1 MREEEEQEE
10 EVAAPLHRSFAA
22 LRVDVPR
29 VILFRTF
36 LDGFPMSLRILG
48 FILAVAL
55 LVGYRL
61 IKPRAQASDLP
72 GPWNLSTLFL
82 ASALTLFAELAL
94 IRWVAT
100 EVRVFAYVKNL
111 ALLLCFLGFGLG
123 CALARQRPRWQ
134 TAATALVGLIA
145 IVRLP
150 WRGPQVMETLSQYL
164 GAAQD
169 IEIWATRA
177 AQDTSGF
184 LLAVAVTA
192 ILLLLITYIFIPI
205 GQTVSRQI
213 ELAPRTLYG
222 YSWNLAGSLAGILA
236 FFAVSWLALPPAVW
250 FAIVLAGMALLQS
263 NRSDT
268 LWLAA
273 AVLPVALLLFDP
285 STPHHFNLW
294 TPYQQIEVEDQYFP
308 DGELLDAQIRVNHT
322 GYQITVNL
330 SPDFLARHPHLLT
343 EAPDENPY
351 NLPFRFT
358 SPNPRV
364 LIVGSGTG
372 NDVAAALRHQ
382 ARAVDAVE
390 IDPKIF
396 ALGRRHPEHPYDDPR
411 VSAHLTDARAFMKR
425 TTARYDLILFG
436 LLDSHTQL
444 SDYSNMRLDN
454 FVYTEESFREAR
466 ALLAPGGVLFLKFQ
480 INHSFVGRRL
490 AEMLTRTFAKP
501 PVVFLALS
509 SYTAAATCFAISPSG
524 QVEASL
530 AADPRLRQFAAD
542 RRPAFLASPEVAV
555 TPVAVTTDDWPYLY
569 HQGHWIPGIFYLLS
583 ALVILL
589 AAVLYFQIP
598 EARSRVPSLFFF
610 SMGAGFLLLETQ
622 VVSRLA
628 LYFGTT
634 WQVNG
639 IVIAAIL
646 SALLLANFVI
656 ERQQRAWPRAWTLI
670 GILLGIAC
678 AYFIPFSRIPGA
690 AALVGSFAALIF
702 AIPVFFAGLLFASEF
717 RSADSPAAALGAN
730 MLGAVVGGLLE
741 NLSLITGMKA
751 LLLIAA
757 LLYCLAAVGFLG
769 LPAPQSA
776 ASVPP
781 EHRQ

>member
-1 MREEEEQEE
+1 
-10 EVAAPLHRSFAA
+10 
-22 LRVDVPR
+22 
-29 VILFRTF
+29 
-36 LDGFPMSLRILG
+36 
-48 FILAVAL
+48 
-55 LVGYRL
+55 
-61 IKPRAQASDLP
+61 
-72 GPWNLSTLFL
+72 
-82 ASALTLFAELAL
+82 
-94 IRWVAT
+94 
-100 EVRVFAYVKNL
+100 
-111 ALLLCFLGFGLG
+111 
-123 CALARQRPRWQ
+123 
-134 TAATALVGLIA
+134 
-145 IVRLP
+145 
-150 WRGPQVMETLSQYL
+150 MESLSQYL

-169 IEIWATRA
+169 VEIWATHA
-177 AQDTSGF
+177 VHDTSGF

-236 FFAVSWLALPPAVW
+236 FFAVSWLALPPAIW
-250 FAIVLAGMALLQS
+250 FTMVLAGMALLES
-263 NRSDT
+263 NRSNT
-268 LWLAA
+268 IWLAA

-294 TPYQQIEVEDQYFP
+294 TPYQQIEVEDQYLP
-308 DGELLDAQIRVNHT
+308 DGEVRDTQIRVNHT
-322 GYQITVNL
+322 GYQITVDL
-330 SPDFLARHPHLLT
+330 SPDFLARHPNLLT
-343 EAPDENPY
+343 EVPDENPY

-364 LIVGSGTG
+364 LVVGSGTG

-411 VSAHLTDARAFMKR
+411 VSPHLTDARAFMKR
-425 TTARYDLILFG
+425 TTERYDLILFG

-480 INHSFVGRRL
+480 INHSFVGQRL
-490 AEMLTRTFAKP
+490 AEMLTRTFGKP
-501 PVVFLALS
+501 PVVFLAPS
-509 SYTAAATCFAISPSG
+509 SYTAGATCFAISPTG
-524 QVEASL
+524 QVEASV
-530 AADPRLRQFAAD
+530 AADPRLRQFVFD
-542 RRPAFLASPEVAV
+542 RRPAFLALPE
-555 TPVAVTTDDWPYLY
+555 VAVTTDDWPYLY

-589 AAVLYFQIP
+589 AVVLYFQIP

-656 ERQQRAWPRAWTLI
+656 EKQPRAWPRARTLI
-670 GILLGIAC
+670 GILAGIAC
-678 AYFIPFSRIPGA
+678 AYFVPFNRIPGS

-702 AIPVFFAGLLFASEF
+702 AIPVFFAGLLFAAEF

-741 NLSLITGMKA
+741 NLSLIIGMKA
-751 LLLIAA
+751 LLVVAA
-757 LLYCLAAVGFLG
+757 LLYSLAALGFRG
-769 LPAPQSA
+769 LPLPRSA
-776 ASVPP
+776 VSIPP
-781 EHRQ
+781 EPQP

>member
-1 MREEEEQEE
+1 
-10 EVAAPLHRSFAA
+10 
-22 LRVDVPR
+22 
-29 VILFRTF
+29 
-36 LDGFPMSLRILG
+36 MSLRITG
-48 FILAVAL
+48 FILAVVL
-55 LVGYRL
+55 VVGYRI
-61 IKPRAQASDLP
+61 IKPRSPASEQSER
-72 GPWNLSTLFL
+72 WNLATLLL
-82 ASALTLFAELAL
+82 ASALTLFTELAL

-134 TAATALVGLIA
+134 TAVTALVGLIVV
-145 IVRLP
+145 VRLP
-150 WRGPQVMETLSQYL
+150 WRGPQIMESLSQYL
-164 GAAQD
+164 GASQD
-169 IEIWATRA
+169 VEIWATHA
-177 AQDTSGF
+177 VHDPTGL

-205 GQTVSRQI
+205 GQIVSRQI
-213 ELAPRTLYG
+213 ELAPRPLVG
-222 YSWNLAGSLAGILA
+222 YSLNLAGSLVGILA
-236 FFAVSWLALPPAVW
+236 FVAVSWLALPPAVW
-250 FAIVLAGMALLQS
+250 FTVVLAGMALLQS
-263 NRSDT
+263 NQSDT
-268 LWLAA
+268 IRLATG
-273 AVLPVALLLFDP
+273 VLPLAFLLVDP

-294 TPYQQIEVEDQYFP
+294 TPYQQIELEDKTFP
-308 DGELLDAQIRVNHT
+308 DGELSRTEIRVNHT
-322 GYQITVNL
+322 GYQVTVNL
-330 SPDFLARHPHLLT
+330 SQDFLGRHPQLLK
-343 EAPDENPY
+343 EALDENPY

-358 SPNPRV
+358 SQNPSV

-382 ARAVDAVE
+382 SRAIDAVE
-390 IDPKIF
+390 IDPKILD
-396 ALGRRHPEHPYDDPR
+396 LGRRRHPEHPYDDPR

-466 ALLAPGGVLFLKFQ
+466 ALLAPDGILFIKFQ
-480 INHSFVGRRL
+480 INHPFVGRRL
-490 AEMLTRTFAKP
+490 AEMLTSTFGKP
-501 PVVFLALS
+501 PVVFLAPS
-509 SYTAAATCFAISPSG
+509 SYTAGATCFAISPSG
-524 QVEASL
+524 QVETSL
-530 AADPRLRQFAAD
+530 AADPRLRQFVAA
-542 RRPAFLASPEVAV
+542 RHPAFLALPE
-555 TPVAVTTDDWPYLY
+555 VAVTTDDWPYLY
-569 HQGHWIPGIFYLLS
+569 HQGHWIPGIIYLLS

-589 AAVLYFQIP
+589 AALFYFQIP

-656 ERQQRAWPRAWTLI
+656 ERKQTTWPRSWTLI
-670 GILLGIAC
+670 GILGGIAGV
-678 AYFIPFSRIPGA
+678 YFVPFHRIPGSA
-690 AALVGSFAALIF
+690 VMVGSFAAIIF

-717 RSADSPAAALGAN
+717 RSTSSPAAALGAN

-741 NLSLITGMKA
+741 NFSLIVGMKA
-751 LLLIAA
+751 LLVVAA
-757 LLYCLAAVGFLG
+757 ILYFLAAVSFRALKS
-769 LPAPQSA
+769 PQ
-776 ASVPP
+776 PD
-781 EHRQ
+781 ERG

>member
-1 MREEEEQEE
+1 
-10 EVAAPLHRSFAA
+10 
-22 LRVDVPR
+22 
-29 VILFRTF
+29 
-36 LDGFPMSLRILG
+36 MSLRILG
-48 FILAVAL
+48 FILAAVV
-55 LVGYRL
+55 LVGYRI
-61 IKPRAQASDLP
+61 IKPRTQASGVPDR
-72 GPWNLSTLFL
+72 WNLSTLFL

-134 TAATALVGLIA
+134 TAATALLGLIV

-150 WRGPQVMETLSQYL
+150 WRGPQIMETLSQSL

-169 IEIWATRA
+169 VEIWATGTMH
-177 AQDTSGF
+177 DTTGF
-184 LLAVAVTA
+184 LLAVVVTT

-213 ELAPRTLYG
+213 ELAPRPLYG

-236 FFAVSWLALPPAVW
+236 FFAVSWMALPPAVW
-250 FAIVLAGMALLQS
+250 FILVLAGMALLQS
-263 NRSDT
+263 NRSHT
-268 LWLAA
+268 IRIAA
-273 AVLPVALLLFDP
+273 AVLPVAFLLIDP

-294 TPYQQIEVEDQYFP
+294 TPYQQIEVEDENFP
-308 DGELLDAQIRVNHT
+308 GGEPFRTQIRVNHT
-322 GYQITVNL
+322 GYQIIVNL
-330 SPDFLARHPHLLT
+330 SLEFLGLHPGLLK

-351 NLPFRFT
+351 NLPFRFAP
-358 SPNPRV
+358 PNPSV

-372 NDVAAALRHQ
+372 NDVAGALRNQ
-382 ARAVDAVE
+382 SRSVDAVE
-390 IDPKIF
+390 IDPKIL
-396 ALGRRHPEHPYDDPR
+396 ALGRSRHPEHPYDDPR

-425 TTARYDLILFG
+425 TDARYDLILFG

-466 ALLAPGGVLFLKFQ
+466 SLLAPNGIIFIKFQ
-480 INHSFVGRRL
+480 INHFFMGQRL
-490 AEMLTRTFAKP
+490 AEMLARTFGKP
-501 PVVFLALS
+501 PVVFFAPS
-509 SYTAAATCFAISPSG
+509 SYSTDATCFVISPSS
-524 QVEASL
+524 QVETIL
-530 AADPRLRQFAAD
+530 AADPRLRQLVDA
-542 RRPAFLASPEVAV
+542 RPRSFLASPSGAATGAVTPVAV
-555 TPVAVTTDDWPYLY
+555 TTVAVTTDDWPYLY

-589 AAVLYFQIP
+589 AAVFYFQIP
-598 EARSRVPSLFFF
+598 EARTRVPSLFFF

-622 VVSRLA
+622 IVSRLA

-656 ERQQRAWPRAWTLI
+656 DKRGQRSPWSRSWTLA
-670 GILLGIAC
+670 GILVGIAC
-678 AYFIPFSRIPGA
+678 AYFVPFNRIPGSA
-690 AALVGSFAALIF
+690 SLVGSFAALIF

-717 RSADSPAAALGAN
+717 RSAESPAAALGAN

-741 NLSLITGMKA
+741 NLSLIIGMKA
-751 LLLIAA
+751 LLLVATLLYSLAA
-757 LLYCLAAVGFLG
+757 LGFLG
-769 LPAPQSA
+769 LPSRWA
-776 ASVPP
+776 AAQISPAL
-781 EHRQ
+781 RQP

>member
-1 MREEEEQEE
+1 
-10 EVAAPLHRSFAA
+10 
-22 LRVDVPR
+22 
-29 VILFRTF
+29 
-36 LDGFPMSLRILG
+36 MSLRIPG
-48 FILAVAL
+48 FILAAL
-55 LVGYRL
+55 LLIGYRV
-61 IKPRAQASDLP
+61 IRPRAQASDLSDR
-72 GPWNLSTLFL
+72 WNLSTLFL

-100 EVRVFAYVKNL
+100 EIRVFAYVKNL

-134 TAATALVGLIA
+134 TAATALLGLIV

-150 WRGPQVMETLSQYL
+150 WRGPRIMETLSQSL

-169 IEIWATRA
+169 VEIWATGTRH
-177 AQDTSGF
+177 DTTGF
-184 LLAVAVTA
+184 LLAVVVTT

-205 GQTVSRQI
+205 GQTVSREI
-213 ELAPRTLYG
+213 ELAPRPLYG

-236 FFAVSWLALPPAVW
+236 FFAVSWMALPPAVW
-250 FAIVLAGMALLQS
+250 FTIVLAGMALLQS
-263 NRSDT
+263 NRSSAFR
-268 LWLAA
+268 LAA
-273 AVLPVALLLFDP
+273 AIIPVVLLLFDA
-285 STPHHFNLW
+285 STPHQFRLW
-294 TPYQQIEVEDQYFP
+294 TPYQQIEVEDEYLPNGDLF
-308 DGELLDAQIRVNHT
+308 GTLIRVNHT
-322 GYQITVNL
+322 GYQSIVNL
-330 SPDFLARHPHLLT
+330 SPEFLGLHPGLLK
-343 EAPDENPY
+343 ESPDENPY
-351 NLPFRFT
+351 NLPFRFA
-358 SPNPRV
+358 PRNPSV

-372 NDVAAALRHQ
+372 NDVAGALRNQ
-382 ARAVDAVE
+382 SRSVDAVE
-390 IDPKIF
+390 IDPKIL
-396 ALGRRHPEHPYDDPR
+396 ALGRSRHPEHPYDDPR

-466 ALLAPGGVLFLKFQ
+466 ALLAPNGIIFIKFQ
-480 INHSFVGRRL
+480 INHFFMGQRL
-490 AEMLTRTFAKP
+490 AEMLNRTFGKP
-501 PVVFLALS
+501 PVVFFAPS
-509 SYTAAATCFAISPSG
+509 SYSTDATCFVISPSS
-524 QVEASL
+524 QVETSL
-530 AADPRLRQFAAD
+530 AADPRLRQLVDA
-542 RRPAFLASPEVAV
+542 RPRSFLAPPSGAATGAV

-589 AAVLYFQIP
+589 AAVFYFQIP
-598 EARSRVPSLFFF
+598 EARTRVPSLFFF

-656 ERQQRAWPRAWTLI
+656 DRRGQRSSWPRSWTVA
-670 GILLGIAC
+670 GILVGIAC
-678 AYFIPFSRIPGA
+678 AYFVPFNRIPGS

-741 NLSLITGMKA
+741 NLSLIIGMKA
-751 LLLIAA
+751 LLLVAA
-757 LLYCLAAVGFLG
+757 LLYSLAALGFLG
-769 LPAPQSA
+769 LPSRRAA
-776 ASVPP
+776 ASISPALK
-781 EHRQ
+781 QL

>member
-1 MREEEEQEE
+1 
-10 EVAAPLHRSFAA
+10 
-22 LRVDVPR
+22 
-29 VILFRTF
+29 
-36 LDGFPMSLRILG
+36 MSLRVPG
-48 FILAVAL
+48 FILAVVL
-55 LVGYRL
+55 LVGYRV
-61 IKPRAQASDLP
+61 IKPRTQASNQP
-72 GPWNLSTLFL
+72 ERWSLSALFL

-134 TAATALVGLIA
+134 AAITALVGLIVV
-145 IVRLP
+145 VRLP
-150 WRGPQVMETLSQYL
+150 WRGPQIMESLSQYL
-164 GAAQD
+164 GASQD
-169 IEIWATRA
+169 IEIWATHA
-177 AQDTSGF
+177 AHDTTGL
-184 LLAVAVTA
+184 LLAVAVAA
-192 ILLLLITYIFIPI
+192 ILLFLITYIFIPI

-213 ELAPRTLYG
+213 ELAPRPLYG
-222 YSWNLAGSLAGILA
+222 YSWNLAGSLVGILA
-236 FFAVSWLALPPAVW
+236 FFAVSWLALPPAMW
-250 FAIVLAGMALLQS
+250 FTAVLAGMALLQS
-263 NRSDT
+263 NRGDT
-268 LWLAA
+268 IRLAA
-273 AVLPVALLLFDP
+273 AILPVVLLLVDP
-285 STPHHFNLW
+285 ATPHHFNLW
-294 TPYQQIEVEDQYFP
+294 TPYQQIELVDENFP
-308 DGELLDAQIRVNHT
+308 DGELTRALIRVNHT
-322 GYQITVNL
+322 GYQFIANL
-330 SPDFLARHPHLLT
+330 SPDFLARHPQLLH
-343 EAPDENPY
+343 EPPDENPY

-358 SPNPRV
+358 SPNPSV

-382 ARAVDAVE
+382 SRAVDAVE
-390 IDPKIF
+390 IDPKILD
-396 ALGRRHPEHPYDDPR
+396 LGRHRHPEHPYDDPR

-466 ALLAPGGVLFLKFQ
+466 ALLAPDGILFIKFQ
-480 INHSFVGRRL
+480 INHPFVGRRM
-490 AEMLTRTFAKP
+490 AEMLTRTFGKA
-501 PVVFLALS
+501 PVVFLAPS

-530 AADPRLRQFAAD
+530 AADPRLREFVAA
-542 RRPAFLASPEVAV
+542 RQPAFLDLPK
-555 TPVAVTTDDWPYLY
+555 VAVTTDDWPYLY

-589 AAVLYFQIP
+589 AAVFYFQIP
-598 EARSRVPSLFFF
+598 EARTRIPSLFFF

-656 ERQQRAWPRAWTLI
+656 EKKQRAWPRTWTLT
-670 GILLGIAC
+670 GILAGIAC
-678 AYFIPFSRIPGA
+678 AYFVPFQRIPGS
-690 AALVGSFAALIF
+690 AALVGTFAAIIF

-717 RSADSPAAALGAN
+717 RSVESPAAALGAN

-741 NLSLITGMKA
+741 NLSLVVGMKA
-751 LLLIAA
+751 LLVVAAILYALAA
-757 LLYCLAAVGFLG
+757 LGFRG
-769 LPAPQSA
+769 LKSTQPD
-776 ASVPP
+776 
-781 EHRQ
+781 ERG

>member
-1 MREEEEQEE
+1 M
-10 EVAAPLHRSFAA
+10 SF
-22 LRVDVPR
+22 
-29 VILFRTF
+29 
-36 LDGFPMSLRILG
+36 RILG
-48 FILAVAL
+48 FILTAVL
-55 LVGYRL
+55 LAGYRL
-61 IKPRAQASDLP
+61 TKPRTQASDP
-72 GPWNLSTLFL
+72 PDCWNLSTLFL
-82 ASALTLFAELAL
+82 ASALTLFTELAL

-100 EVRVFAYVKNL
+100 EIRVFAYVKNL

-123 CALARQRPRWQ
+123 CALARQRPRWR
-134 TAATALVGLIA
+134 TAATALLGLIV

-150 WRGPQVMETLSQYL
+150 WRGPQIMESLSQYL

-169 IEIWATRA
+169 VEIWATGTRH
-177 AQDTSGF
+177 DNSGF
-184 LLAVAVTA
+184 LLAVAVTI
-192 ILLLLITYIFIPI
+192 ILLFLITYIFIPI

-213 ELAPRTLYG
+213 ELAPRPLYG
-222 YSWNLAGSLAGILA
+222 YSWNLAGSLVGILA

-250 FAIVLAGMALLQS
+250 FTIVLAGMALLQS
-263 NRSDT
+263 NRSNT
-268 LWLAA
+268 VRIAA
-273 AVLPVALLLFDP
+273 AVLPVVFLLVDP

-294 TPYQQIEVEDQYFP
+294 TPYQQIEVEDKNFH
-308 DGELLDAQIRVNHT
+308 DGELSGTMIRVNHT
-322 GYQITVNL
+322 GYQFIVDL
-330 SPDFLARHPHLLT
+330 SSEFLARHPKLLA

-351 NLPFRFT
+351 NLPFRFA
-358 SPNPRV
+358 SPNPSV

-372 NDVAAALRHQ
+372 NDVAGALRHQ
-382 ARAVDAVE
+382 SRAVDAVE
-390 IDPKIF
+390 IDPKILD
-396 ALGRRHPEHPYDDPR
+396 LGRRLHPEHPYDDPR

-466 ALLAPGGVLFLKFQ
+466 ALLAPNGVLFLKFQ
-480 INHSFVGRRL
+480 INHPFVGRRL
-490 AEMLTRTFAKP
+490 TEMLTRTFGKP
-501 PVVFLALS
+501 PVVFRAPS
-509 SYTAAATCFAISPSG
+509 NYTADATCFAISSSG

-530 AADPRLRQFAAD
+530 AADLRLREFVATRQ
-542 RRPAFLASPEVAV
+542 PEFLAMPE
-555 TPVAVTTDDWPYLY
+555 VAVTTDDWPYLY
-569 HQGHWIPGIFYLLS
+569 HQGHWIPSIFYLLS

-589 AAVLYFQIP
+589 AAVFYFQIP
-598 EARSRVPSLFFF
+598 EARTCVPSLFFF

-656 ERQQRAWPRAWTLI
+656 ERQKQGPAWPRSWTLI
-670 GILLGIAC
+670 GILVGIAC
-678 AYFIPFSRIPGA
+678 AYFTPFNRIPGSA
-690 AALVGSFAALIF
+690 AMVGSVAALVF

-741 NLSLITGMKA
+741 NLSLIIGMKE
-751 LLLIAA
+751 LLLVAA
-757 LLYCLAAVGFLG
+757 LLYSLAALGFLG
-769 LPAPQSA
+769 LPSRRPA
-776 ASVPP
+776 ATIPP
-781 EHRQ
+781 N

>member
-1 MREEEEQEE
+1 
-10 EVAAPLHRSFAA
+10 
-22 LRVDVPR
+22 
-29 VILFRTF
+29 
-36 LDGFPMSLRILG
+36 MSLRILG
-48 FILAVAL
+48 FILAAVV
-55 LVGYRL
+55 LVGYRV
-61 IKPRAQASDLP
+61 IKPRAQASNQPDR
-72 GPWNLSTLFL
+72 WNLSTLFL

-134 TAATALVGLIA
+134 TAATALLGLIV

-150 WRGPQVMETLSQYL
+150 WRGPQIMETLSQSL

-169 IEIWATRA
+169 VEIWATGTMH
-177 AQDTSGF
+177 DTTGF
-184 LLAVAVTA
+184 LLAVVVTT

-213 ELAPRTLYG
+213 ELAPRPLYG

-250 FAIVLAGMALLQS
+250 FTIVLAGMALLQS
-263 NRSDT
+263 NRSDRIR
-268 LWLAA
+268 LAA
-273 AVLPVALLLFDP
+273 AVLPVALLLVDP
-285 STPHHFNLW
+285 STPRHFNLW
-294 TPYQQIEVEDQYFP
+294 TPYQQIEVEDEHFP
-308 DGELLDAQIRVNHT
+308 NGELSRTQIRVNHT
-322 GYQITVNL
+322 GYQTIVNL
-330 SPDFLARHPHLLT
+330 SPDFLARHPQLLK
-343 EAPDENPY
+343 EAQDENPY
-351 NLPFRFT
+351 NLPFRFVP
-358 SPNPRV
+358 PNPRV

-382 ARAVDAVE
+382 SRAVDAVE
-390 IDPKIF
+390 IDPKILD
-396 ALGRRHPEHPYDDPR
+396 LGRTRHPEHPYDDPR

-466 ALLAPGGVLFLKFQ
+466 SLLTPNGIVFIKFQ
-480 INHSFVGRRL
+480 INHFFMGQRL
-490 AEMLTRTFAKP
+490 AEMLSRTFGKP
-501 PVVFLALS
+501 PVVFFAPS
-509 SYTAAATCFAISPSG
+509 SYSTDATCFVISPSS
-524 QVEASL
+524 QVEKSL
-530 AADPRLRQFAAD
+530 AADPRLRQLVDA
-542 RRPAFLASPEVAV
+542 RPRSFLASPSGAATGAVTPVAV
-555 TPVAVTTDDWPYLY
+555 TTVAVTTDDWPYLY

-589 AAVLYFQIP
+589 AAVFYFQIP
-598 EARSRVPSLFFF
+598 EARTRVPSLFFF

-656 ERQQRAWPRAWTLI
+656 ERQAHDGQQRVWPRAWTLI
-670 GILLGIAC
+670 GILAGIAS
-678 AYFIPFSRIPGA
+678 AYFVPFNRIPGS
-690 AALVGSFAALIF
+690 AALVGSVAALIF

-717 RSADSPAAALGAN
+717 RSAESPAAALGAN

-741 NLSLITGMKA
+741 NLSLIIGMKA
-751 LLLIAA
+751 LLLVAA
-757 LLYCLAAVGFLG
+757 LLYSLAALGFLG
-769 LPAPQSA
+769 LPSRGAAAQSR
-776 ASVPP
+776 
-781 EHRQ
+781 EI

>member
-1 MREEEEQEE
+1 
-10 EVAAPLHRSFAA
+10 
-22 LRVDVPR
+22 
-29 VILFRTF
+29 
-36 LDGFPMSLRILG
+36 MSLRILG
-48 FILAVAL
+48 FILAAVL
-55 LVGYRL
+55 LIGYRI
-61 IKPRAQASDLP
+61 IKPRTQALDVSDR
-72 GPWNLSTLFL
+72 WNLSTLFL

-134 TAATALVGLIA
+134 TAATALVGLIV

-150 WRGPQVMETLSQYL
+150 WRGPQIMETLSQYL

-169 IEIWATRA
+169 VEMWAA
-177 AQDTSGF
+177 NAVHDTPGF
-184 LLAVAVTA
+184 LLAVTVVA
-192 ILLLLITYIFIPI
+192 ILLFLITYIFIPI

-213 ELAPRTLYG
+213 ELAPRPLYG
-222 YSWNLAGSLAGILA
+222 YSWNLAGSLTGILA

-250 FAIVLAGMALLQS
+250 FTIVVAGMALLQS
-263 NRSDT
+263 NRSDAIRI
-268 LWLAA
+268 AA
-273 AVLPVALLLFDP
+273 AVLPVAILLVDH
-285 STPHHFNLW
+285 STPHHFTLW
-294 TPYQQIEVEDQYFP
+294 TPYQQIELEDENFP
-308 DGELLDAQIRVNHT
+308 DGELSRTFIRVNHH
-322 GYQITVNL
+322 GYQVIVNL
-330 SPDFLARHPHLLT
+330 SSDFLARHPGLLS

-351 NLPFRFT
+351 NIPVRFT
-358 SPNPRV
+358 TPNPKV

-372 NDVAAALRHQ
+372 NDVAAALRNG
-382 ARAVDAVE
+382 ASAVDAVE
-390 IDPKIF
+390 IDPKILG
-396 ALGRRHPEHPYDDPR
+396 LGRGHHPEHPYDDPR

-425 TTARYDLILFG
+425 TRAKYDLIVFG

-466 ALLAPGGVLFLKFQ
+466 ALLAPGGVLFLKFAVS
-480 INHSFVGRRL
+480 HDFVGRRL
-490 AEMLTRTFAKP
+490 SEMLTRTFGKAP
-501 PVVFLALS
+501 MVFRTPS
-509 SYTAAATCFAISPSG
+509 SYTTDATCFVISAST
-524 QVEASL
+524 QVETSL
-530 AADPRLRQFAAD
+530 AADPRLRQFVGAQV
-542 RRPAFLASPEVAV
+542 PAFLALPE
-555 TPVAVTTDDWPYLY
+555 VAVTTDDWPYLY

-589 AAVLYFQIP
+589 AALFYFQIP
-598 EARSRVPSLFFF
+598 EARTRAPSLFFF

-656 ERQQRAWPRAWTLI
+656 DRRGQRSPWPRSWTLA
-670 GILLGIAC
+670 GILVGIAC
-678 AYFIPFSRIPGA
+678 AYFVPLNRIPGS
-690 AALVGSFAALIF
+690 AALVGSFAALVF
-702 AIPVFFAGLLFASEF
+702 AIPVFFAGVLFASEF
-717 RSADSPAAALGAN
+717 RSTESPAPALGAN

-741 NLSLITGMKA
+741 NLSLIIGMKA
-751 LLLIAA
+751 LLLVAAA
-757 LLYCLAAVGFLG
+757 LYSLAALGFLG
-769 LPAPQSA
+769 LPSRRSNL
-776 ASVPP
+776 ASG
-781 EHRQ
+781 